1 MGVHRL
7 PGLETLR
14 FELAPTGSG
23 DVHLRVAVGGADD
36 DAPPSPSAPPTPGG
50 ARALPYPLDLA
61 DALDSIR
68 AESARA
74 RTLEALAER
83 DVSAAAAAA
92 SRLIDEGPDGT
103 KASASFDRAALAP
116 APSKTVVVP
125 TLPPFDPSLVD
136 DPFWAFE
143 PRGGAGEDSA
153 EGEDPGED
161 FGSRRA
167 EDDDLSNKPS
177 SARFVDD
184 AGWAE
189 ADVGEDGL
197 GGGGDRSRRGGGAP
211 DDAAYSFVRGSLAQ
225 RPFTP
230 GGAGWA
236 AAAAAAA
243 EARTVAAEAASASWL
258 SEYESGRYAGAPD
271 GFPRSPWTTSEDDA
285 HASPARVEVL
295 EDIAAMDAAR
305 GSSLNDDE
313 ALLDA
318 LRQAEGAGEEEEG
331 TSEEEEEEEEEEDA
345 EEEEASAEEEHAG
358 ADATGSASRSLS
370 AVLRSADSAIAN
382 ARDATKSASRRSD
395 SKKSSDSWAVLDRL
409 RDVDASLRREAPV
422 LAHRFPFPLDAFQKE
437 AVYRLERGES
447 VFVAAHTS
455 AGKTAVAEYAFALAT
470 KHCTR
475 VIYTSPI
482 KTISNQKFR
491 DFQRAGFDVGLLT
504 GDVSVRPDAA
514 CLIMTT
520 EILRSMLYRG
530 ADLIRDV
537 EWVVFDE
544 VHYVNDAERGV
555 VWEEV
560 IIMLPEHVGLVLL
573 SATVPNVWEF
583 ADWVGRTKRKK
594 VFVTGTTKR
603 PVPLE
608 HVLYFGGD
616 KDEDFYKIGER
627 ETFLP
632 LGYKR
637 ALDAMNRAKRRKEG
651 EMATAAQGGG
661 GGGSGPGGRGTGG
674 GAGPGGRGRG
684 GKPSGNAGNKHPG
697 RGGAAGSAFG
707 GHAASGARG
716 RDKNAWVELI
726 RTLERRE
733 LLPMVVF
740 CFSRRRCDQMVDSL
754 TGLDLTTSAEK
765 HEIHVFCERCLSRLS
780 PADRKL
786 PQVTR
791 VRELLRRGL
800 GVHHAGLLPI
810 VKEIVEMLFCRGV
823 LKTLFSTETFAMG
836 VNAPARSVCF
846 QDLRKHDGQD
856 FRGLL
861 PGEYTQM
868 AGRAGRRGLDDVGT
882 VIIAAWDAFP
892 SEAQARGLLSGRATK
907 LESQFRLTYGMILN
921 LMRVED
927 LRVEDMLARSFAE
940 FHAQRSRGNT
950 RGALSLDVAALKRV
964 DELIAAERAADPEG
978 FDAFESRDEASHA
991 AKAVAEEVRALVLG
1005 SKGGQAA
1012 MTPGRVLLVAGGGE
1026 EEGEGEGEGE
1036 GERESGRADVGGG
1049 ALGAGGGDARAS
1061 FSVSGGMDKHGA
1073 LLRVVD
1079 GNGGGRNGE
1088 RDASYVVLFPCP
1100 EGHPAA
1106 AERAR
1111 EPGGE
1116 NPASPAA
1123 AAASGRAGEVER
1135 PGGFLAR
1142 AKSAG
1147 GFGDDDD
1154 AFGGG
1159 GGGVVLA
1166 GGFGKKGA
1174 RGGFGGSGALGSRA
1188 DADGRAPAGLPWR
1201 LSSGGEDYLVA
1212 SVPARAILAV
1222 TDAKL
1227 SADASAILAPPL
1239 GPGAPAPAAAAAAA
1253 RALSEF
1259 RRVLG
1264 EKNSPAPLHPTRDLK
1279 LGDVAAVEACHEHA
1293 RLVARIPPLPASA
1306 RSKLREWTALLAAR
1320 RRLAARVS
1328 RAEHDLSDAN
1338 LRQMP
1343 DFEARV
1349 EVLRAMGYLDDDRT
1363 VTLKGRV
1370 ACEIAAGDELVG
1382 AELIFAGVLA
1392 ELTAEEA
1399 VALLSALVFQEKR
1412 ASPPDVRGALLEACD
1427 RAKALALAAGEA
1439 QRERGLPVAP
1449 DEYAENA
1456 LRFGLT
1462 EAVHEWARGATFA
1475 DVCGL
1480 TDVQE
1485 GAIVRTI
1492 TRLDEMCRDVRNAA
1506 RIMGDAAL
1514 YEKMEAASSAIKR
1527 DIVFSASLY
1536 VAGAG

>member
-1 MGVHRL
+1 M
-7 PGLETLR
+7 
-14 FELAPTGSG
+14 
-23 DVHLRVAVGGADD
+23 
-36 DAPPSPSAPPTPGG
+36 
-50 ARALPYPLDLA
+50 
-61 DALDSIR
+61 
-68 AESARA
+68 
-74 RTLEALAER
+74 
-83 DVSAAAAAA
+83 
-92 SRLIDEGPDGT
+92 
-103 KASASFDRAALAP
+103 
-116 APSKTVVVP
+116 
-125 TLPPFDPSLVD
+125 
-136 DPFWAFE
+136 
-143 PRGGAGEDSA
+143 
-153 EGEDPGED
+153 
-161 FGSRRA
+161 
-167 EDDDLSNKPS
+167 
-177 SARFVDD
+177 
-184 AGWAE
+184 
-189 ADVGEDGL
+189 
-197 GGGGDRSRRGGGAP
+197 
-211 DDAAYSFVRGSLAQ
+211 
-225 RPFTP
+225 
-230 GGAGWA
+230 
-236 AAAAAAA
+236 
-243 EARTVAAEAASASWL
+243 
-258 SEYESGRYAGAPD
+258 
-271 GFPRSPWTTSEDDA
+271 
-285 HASPARVEVL
+285 
-295 EDIAAMDAAR
+295 
-305 GSSLNDDE
+305 
-313 ALLDA
+313 
-318 LRQAEGAGEEEEG
+318 
-331 TSEEEEEEEEEEDA
+331 
-345 EEEEASAEEEHAG
+345 
-358 ADATGSASRSLS
+358 
-370 AVLRSADSAIAN
+370 
-382 ARDATKSASRRSD
+382 
-395 SKKSSDSWAVLDRL
+395 LDRL

-422 LAHRFPFPLDAFQKE
+422 LAHRFPFPLDVFQKE

-475 VIYTSPI
+475 AIYTSPI

-637 ALDAMNRAKRRKEG
+637 AIDAMNRAKRRKEG

-674 GAGPGGRGRG
+674 GAGSGGRGRG

-1026 EEGEGEGEGE
+1026 EERRGRGRGRGRARERAGGRRRGSTRTRRRRRRRARVFRRRDGQTRRVASRRRRKRRRPKRRTRRVVRRALSLSRGPPRGDGTSARTRRREPRVARGGGGFGSRGRGGASRGFPRAGEKRGRFRGRRRRVRRRRRRRPRRRFREEGRARRVRRFGDSRVSR
-1036 GERESGRADVGGG
+1036 GRRRTRARGFALASLVRRRGLPRRGGSRARDPRRHGREALGGRVGDFGASPRSGRA
-1049 ALGAGGGDARAS
+1049 
-1061 FSVSGGMDKHGA
+1061 
-1073 LLRVVD
+1073 
-1079 GNGGGRNGE
+1079 
-1088 RDASYVVLFPCP
+1088 
-1100 EGHPAA
+1100 
-1106 AERAR
+1106 RAR
-1111 EPGGE
+1111 
-1116 NPASPAA
+1116 
-1123 AAASGRAGEVER
+1123 
-1135 PGGFLAR
+1135 
-1142 AKSAG
+1142 
-1147 GFGDDDD
+1147 
-1154 AFGGG
+1154 GGG
-1159 GGGVVLA
+1159 GGGE
-1166 GGFGKKGA
+1166 
-1174 RGGFGGSGALGSRA
+1174 GALG
-1188 DADGRAPAGLPWR
+1188 
-1201 LSSGGEDYLVA
+1201 
-1212 SVPARAILAV
+1212 VPARPRGETLPRA
-1222 TDAKL
+1222 
-1227 SADASAILAPPL
+1227 APPDARPETRRRRR
-1239 GPGAPAPAAAAAAA
+1239 GGGVPRA
-1253 RALSEF
+1253 RAPG
-1259 RRVLG
+1259 R
-1264 EKNSPAPLHPTRDLK
+1264 AH
-1279 LGDVAAVEACHEHA
+1279 
-1293 RLVARIPPLPASA
+1293 PPLPASA

-1382 AELIFAGVLA
+1382 AEIIFAGVLA

>member
-1 MGVHRL
+1 M
-7 PGLETLR
+7 
-14 FELAPTGSG
+14 PTTT
-23 DVHLRVAVGGADD
+23 
-36 DAPPSPSAPPTPGG
+36 PPSPSAPPTPGCPG
-50 ARALPYPLDLA
+50 APYPLDLA

-153 EGEDPGED
+153 EGEEPGED

-177 SARFVDD
+177 ARFVDD
-184 AGWAE
+184 A
-189 ADVGEDGL
+189 VGGGGRRGGRL

-211 DDAAYSFVRGSLAQ
+211 NDAAYSFVRGSLAQ
-225 RPFTP
+225 RPF
-230 GGAGWA
+230 ARRRRWA

-243 EARTVAAEAASASWL
+243 EARAVAAEAASASWL
-258 SEYESGRYAGAPD
+258 SEYESGRYAGAPTVPAVALD
-271 GFPRSPWTTSEDDA
+271 DLGGRS
-285 HASPARVEVL
+285 ARVPR
-295 EDIAAMDAAR
+295 AR
-305 GSSLNDDE
+305 RGVGGYRRDGRGAGASSLNDDE

-318 LRQAEGAGEEEEG
+318 LREAEGAGEEEEG
-331 TSEEEEEEEEEEDA
+331 TSEEEEEEEEEEDDA
-345 EEEEASAEEEHAG
+345 EEEEASAEEEDAG
-358 ADATGSASRSLS
+358 ADASGSASRSLS
-370 AVLRSADSAIAN
+370 AVLRSADSAIAT

-422 LAHRFPFPLDAFQKE
+422 LAHRFPFALDVFQKE

-455 AGKTAVAEYAFALAT
+455 AGKTAVAEYAFALAA

-475 VIYTSPI
+475 AIYTSPI

-661 GGGSGPGGRGTGG
+661 GGSGPGGRGTGG
-674 GAGPGGRGRG
+674 GGGSGGRGRG

-1036 GERESGRADVGGG
+1036 GERESGGRTSAGEHSAPAEATRA
-1049 ALGAGGGDARAS
+1049 R
-1061 FSVSGGMDKHGA
+1061 
-1073 LLRVVD
+1073 
-1079 GNGGGRNGE
+1079 
-1088 RDASYVVLFPCP
+1088 LFPFPAGWTNTARCFASST
-1100 EGHPAA
+1100 ETAA
-1106 AERAR
+1106 AETANATRRTSCSFPVPRATPR
-1111 EPGGE
+1111 RRNERE
-1116 NPASPAA
+1116 NPAANPARPRRRRQRVA
-1123 AAASGRAGEVER
+1123 RRGGASR
-1135 PGGFLAR
+1135 GFLAR

-1174 RGGFGGSGALGSRA
+1174 RGGFCGSGPLGSRRTPT
-1188 DADGRAPAGLPWR
+1188 DARPRVCPGVSRPAAR
-1201 LSSGGEDYLVA
+1201 TTSSRRFPPARSSPSRTRSSRRTRRICA
-1212 SVPARAILAV
+1212 SPPARAR
-1222 TDAKL
+1222 
-1227 SADASAILAPPL
+1227 PRP
-1239 GPGAPAPAAAAAAA
+1239 
-1253 RALSEF
+1253 
-1259 RRVLG
+1259 
-1264 EKNSPAPLHPTRDLK
+1264 
-1279 LGDVAAVEACHEHA
+1279 
-1293 RLVARIPPLPASA
+1293 
-1306 RSKLREWTALLAAR
+1306 R
-1320 RRLAARVS
+1320 RRRRRRGRS
-1328 RAEHDLSDAN
+1328 RSS
-1338 LRQMP
+1338 
-1343 DFEARV
+1343 
-1349 EVLRAMGYLDDDRT
+1349 G
-1363 VTLKGRV
+1363 
-1370 ACEIAAGDELVG
+1370 
-1382 AELIFAGVLA
+1382 
-1392 ELTAEEA
+1392 
-1399 VALLSALVFQEKR
+1399 
-1412 ASPPDVRGALLEACD
+1412 
-1427 RAKALALAAGEA
+1427 
-1439 QRERGLPVAP
+1439 
-1449 DEYAENA
+1449 
-1456 LRFGLT
+1456 
-1462 EAVHEWARGATFA
+1462 
-1475 DVCGL
+1475 
-1480 TDVQE
+1480 
-1485 GAIVRTI
+1485 
-1492 TRLDEMCRDVRNAA
+1492 
-1506 RIMGDAAL
+1506 
-1514 YEKMEAASSAIKR
+1514 ASSGRKPPPRRSTRRAT
-1527 DIVFSASLY
+1527 
-1536 VAGAG
+1536 